1 MTDLFGQ
8 PLSLASPSPPPDR
21 DEASMTNGTCGLSST
36 TLCAP
41 AGPDLFSASR
51 SPLPQSLALQ
61 ARLES
66 AVRRRTDGLGSL
78 LFNLTW
84 KTHVTPA
91 GRSLSLLRASAPR
104 TTGCGSTGA
113 RGAWPTAQ
121 AHDSTGRSVGQKE
134 KHGTK
139 HGCACLAR
147 SADLT
152 GWPTAKAS
160 DGSGGRTT
168 ETAGGGNAHLDRE
181 VRLAGWPTCR
191 QTDGEKNVRS
201 MEGSLS
207 EIARKGS
214 PQDLMQS
221 AALSSWPTTTSRDWK
236 DGEEC
241 LNVPRNALLGREV
254 WLANWP
260 TPMAGTAAQKG
271 YNEAGNTDSSRKT
284 VSLASWTTE
293 DGPAR
298 LTVFGEMLTGSSA
311 RMASGGQLNPEH
323 SRWLQA
329 FPAAWENFAPTETRS
344 ALNKRKSLSK
354 PFSKVSDLFS
364 GWEDIL

>member
-1 MTDLFGQ
+1 M
-8 PLSLASPSPPPDR
+8 
-21 DEASMTNGTCGLSST
+21 
-36 TLCAP
+36 
-41 AGPDLFSASR
+41 
-51 SPLPQSLALQ
+51 
-61 ARLES
+61 
-66 AVRRRTDGLGSL
+66 GLGSQ
-78 LFNLTW
+78 LFKLTW

-113 RGAWPTAQ
+113 RGAWATPVTEQANGTPEMFLERKRRSMARGSQSMGVCLSDLNMQAQAFAAWPTAQ

-284 VSLASWTTE
+284 VSLALWTTE

>member
-61 ARLES
+61 VSLES
-66 AVRRRTDGLGSL
+66 AVRRRTNRLGST
-78 LFNLTW
+78 LFSLAW
-84 KTHVTPA
+84 KTHITPA

-113 RGAWPTAQ
+113 RGAWPTA
-121 AHDSTGRSVGQKE
+121 
-134 KHGTK
+134 
-139 HGCACLAR
+139 
-147 SADLT
+147 
-152 GWPTAKAS
+152 KAGG
-160 DGSGGRTT
+160 GSGGRTT

-221 AALSSWPTTTSRDWK
+221 AALSSWPTT
-236 DGEEC
+236 E
-241 LNVPRNALLGREV
+241 N
-254 WLANWP
+254 
-260 TPMAGTAAQKG
+260 
-271 YNEAGNTDSSRKT
+271 
-284 VSLASWTTE
+284 
-293 DGPAR
+293 GPAR

>member
-1 MTDLFGQ
+1 MADLFG
-8 PLSLASPSPPPDR
+8 PPPCPASHSPHADR
-21 DEASMTNGTCGLSST
+21 AEVSTTSATCGLSST
-36 TLCAP
+36 TSCAP
-41 AGPDLFSASR
+41 ADPNSFLVSR
-51 SPLPQSLALQ
+51 SPLPQSSALQ

-66 AVRRRTDGLGSL
+66 AVRRRTAPLGST
-78 LFNLTW
+78 LFSLTW
-84 KTHVTPA
+84 KPHVTPA
-91 GRSLSLLRASAPR
+91 GRSLSRLVASARP
-104 TTGCGSTGA
+104 TSDKGSIGA
-113 RGAWPTAQ
+113 
-121 AHDSTGRSVGQKE
+121 
-134 KHGTK
+134 
-139 HGCACLAR
+139 L
-147 SADLT
+147 LT
-152 GWPTAKAS
+152 NWPTAKAS

-181 VRLAGWPTCR
+181 VRLA
-191 QTDGEKNVRS
+191 
-201 MEGSLS
+201 
-207 EIARKGS
+207 
-214 PQDLMQS
+214 
-221 AALSSWPTTTSRDWK
+221 SWPTTGRDWK

-254 WLANWP
+254 WLAGWGTPMSGTPLSTHCYGKDQAIQLKLAGHALLSSWP

-271 YNEAGNTDSSRKT
+271 YNEAGNNDSSRKT

-323 SRWLQA
+323 SRWLQG
-329 FPAAWENFAPTETRS
+329 FLAAWENCAPTETRS

-354 PFSKVSDLFS
+354 PFLKASDLFS

>member
-8 PLSLASPSPPPDR
+8 PLSLASPSPQQDK

-41 AGPDLFSASR
+41 AGPNSFLVSR
-51 SPLPQSLALQ
+51 SPLPQSSALQ

-66 AVRRRTDGLGSL
+66 AVRRRTAPLGST
-78 LFNLTW
+78 LFSLTW
-84 KTHVTPA
+84 KPHVTPA
-91 GRSLSLLRASAPR
+91 GRSLSRLVASARP
-104 TTGCGSTGA
+104 TSDKGSIG
-113 RGAWPTAQ
+113 WPAPQ
-121 AHDSTGRSVGQKE
+121 AHDSTGRSLHQKE
-134 KHGTK
+134 IHGTK

-147 SADLT
+147 SADLSS
-152 GWPTAKAS
+152 WPTAKAS

-181 VRLAGWPTCR
+181 VRLA
-191 QTDGEKNVRS
+191 
-201 MEGSLS
+201 
-207 EIARKGS
+207 
-214 PQDLMQS
+214 
-221 AALSSWPTTTSRDWK
+221 SWPTTGRDWK

-254 WLANWP
+254 WLAGWGTPMSGTPLSTHCYGKDQAIQLKLAGHALLSSWP

-271 YNEAGNTDSSRKT
+271 YNEAGNNDSSRKT

-323 SRWLQA
+323 SRWLQG
-329 FPAAWENFAPTETRS
+329 FLAAWENCAPTETRS

-354 PFSKVSDLFS
+354 PFLKASDLFS